1 MTHVFFYNFQEDW
14 PHNLKQFIQNCL
26 ALSIPRQQNMA
37 QYHAAVDTHIK
48 HCSRSKPAV
57 NSEKREERCDKPEP
71 EVQVNELGLS
81 VDDFRPLLT
90 SDIDTDIRKG
100 MSGKKIHEVCHM
112 TALIDHVIR
121 KTGCNAVVDV
131 GSGLVCNFRMICFF

>member
-1 MTHVFFYNFQEDW
+1 
-14 PHNLKQFIQNCL
+14 
-26 ALSIPRQQNMA
+26 MA
-37 QYHAAVDTHIK
+37 QYHASVGTHIE
-48 HCSRSKPAV
+48 HCARSEPAV
-57 NSEKREERCDKPEP
+57 NSEKRGESCDESVP
-71 EVQVNELGLS
+71 EVQVKELGLS
-81 VDDFRPLLT
+81 VDDIHPLLA

-131 GSGLVCNFRMICFF
+131 GSGLVCNFGMISFF